1 MFEGVDALSGMAHTA
16 LDAWASH
23 EAQSDMVSFISS
35 ESDFAAMNMRGIQC
49 ANENAQL
56 TSMAMMQKTLSM
68 DW

>member
-1 MFEGVDALSGMAHTA
+1 MFEGVDALSGFAHNA
-16 LDAWASH
+16 LDAWEAHEVQNEAS
-23 EAQSDMVSFISS
+23 SLISS
-35 ESDFAAMNMRGIQC
+35 ESEFAAMNMRSMQS

>member
-1 MFEGVDALSGMAHTA
+1 MFEGVDALSGFAHNA
-16 LDAWASH
+16 LDAWEAHETQSEMAS
-23 EAQSDMVSFISS
+23 MISS
-35 ESDFAAMNMRGIQC
+35 ESDFAAMNMRNMQS